1 MRPKVSIAQEA
12 RKGMTSDL
20 RVKKIGT
27 DVTRGTGYTGM
38 EASTY
43 DEAGTRIDQFRSI
56 DRNSMNQDYGSIR
69 SPDSPNRG
77 GRTSYIAKNALS
89 AVKPTFDNR
98 RHTTT
103 AN

>member
-1 MRPKVSIAQEA
+1 
-12 RKGMTSDL
+12 MTSDL
-20 RVKKIGT
+20 KVKKMGT

-38 EASTY
+38 GASSH
-43 DEAGTRIDQFRSI
+43 DAGTRIDQMRSI
-56 DRNSMNQDYGSIR
+56 DRNSLDHDYGSVR
-69 SPDSPNRG
+69 SPGSPIKG
-77 GRTSYIAKNALS
+77 GRASINAKNAFS